1 MKKFNFKYP
10 PIAWVLLAV
19 VLLLALGGLG
29 WNIFNLI
36 ELWGGEIVKLA
47 SYFIVIIIALILIC
61 FAISIMVYGNYA
73 IKGKNIVCNLGF
85 LKTTF
90 NIEEVTQITH
100 FKKSDKLVLYF
111 INGNYTV
118 IVISPEEYE
127 RFILAVREVN
137 SKILYSTAIDG
148 EDTPS

>member
-47 SYFIVIIIALILIC
+47 SYFIVIIIAL
-61 FAISIMVYGNYA
+61 Y
-73 IKGKNIVCNLGF
+73 
-85 LKTTF
+85 
-90 NIEEVTQITH
+90 
-100 FKKSDKLVLYF
+100 
-111 INGNYTV
+111 
-118 IVISPEEYE
+118 
-127 RFILAVREVN
+127 
-137 SKILYSTAIDG
+137 
-148 EDTPS
+148 

>member
-1 MKKFNFKYP
+1 M
-10 PIAWVLLAV
+10 I
-19 VLLLALGGLG
+19 
-29 WNIFNLI
+29 
-36 ELWGGEIVKLA
+36 
-47 SYFIVIIIALILIC
+47 
-61 FAISIMVYGNYA
+61 YGNYA